1 MNILY
6 LAHRIPY
13 PPNKGDKLRAF
24 RHIEHLSRRH
34 CVWCACFVDTPAD
47 RQFIEPLARCCHD
60 LVAIPIGRVPSVLR
74 GLAGLLAGGTM
85 TESFYRHDAMTDALR
100 VWSERVTFDV
110 VVAFSSSMAQYA
122 LRVPAQRRV
131 LDLCDCDS
139 QKWLDYAAASHRPA
153 RWLYEAEGHR
163 LAVKERT
170 WLEAFDATLLITE
183 AEAASMRA
191 TAPSRNPHVLTN
203 GVALP
208 DVGITSVYNR
218 AACFSLRDRSRGLK
232 PAARVVGFVGVMNYR
247 PNVDAVCWFVDQCWP
262 DVRRAYP
269 DAVFRIVGRSPVR
282 RVRRLS
288 RVSGVEI
295 VGGVKDVGDEVRR
308 FDVSVA
314 PLRIAR
320 GLQNKVLEAMAAA
333 KPAVLTTKAAMG
345 INARDGE
352 DYLIADTPDR
362 IAGAVVRLLSD
373 PTERDRVGSNARRF
387 VATDH
392 RWDDVLREFELIVVG
407 AVEREAPRTAVAVD
421 ASSPIPTLVATS

>member
-24 RHIEHLSRRH
+24 RHIEHLSQRH
-34 CVWCACFVDTPAD
+34 RVWCACFVDTPAD
-47 RQFIEPLARCCHD
+47 RQFIDPLARYCQD
-60 LVAIPIGRVPSVLR
+60 LVAIPIARVSSVLR

-100 VWSERVTFDV
+100 VWSKRVTFDV

-122 LRVPAQRRV
+122 LQVPARRRV

-139 QKWLDYAAASHRPA
+139 QKWLDYAAASRGPA
-153 RWLYEAEGHR
+153 RWLYRAEGQR
-163 LAVKERT
+163 LAVKERA
-170 WLEAFDATLLITE
+170 WLEAFGATMLISKDE
-183 AEAASMRA
+183 ATSLRTA
-191 TAPSRNPHVLTN
+191 APSAKLHILTN
-203 GVALP
+203 GVTLP
-208 DVGITSVYNR
+208 VLIAPVEPHPST
-218 AACFSLRDRSRGLK
+218 
-232 PAARVVGFVGVMNYR
+232 VGFVGVMNYR
-247 PNVDAVCWFVDQCWP
+247 PNVDAVRWFVDQCWP

-295 VGGVKDVGDEVRR
+295 VGEVKDIGDEVRR

-333 KPAVLTTKAAMG
+333 KPVVLTSKAAVG
-345 INARDGE
+345 IDARDGE
-352 DYLIADTPDR
+352 DYLIADAPAP
-362 IAGAVVRLLSD
+362 IARAVARLLRD
-373 PTERDRVGSNARRF
+373 PAERDRVGSNARRF
-387 VATDH
+387 VATHH
-392 RWDDVLREFELIVVG
+392 RWDDVLRKFELIVVG
-407 AVEREAPRTAVAVD
+407 AVEREAPRTPVALA
-421 ASSPIPTLVATS
+421 ASSPIPTAVATC